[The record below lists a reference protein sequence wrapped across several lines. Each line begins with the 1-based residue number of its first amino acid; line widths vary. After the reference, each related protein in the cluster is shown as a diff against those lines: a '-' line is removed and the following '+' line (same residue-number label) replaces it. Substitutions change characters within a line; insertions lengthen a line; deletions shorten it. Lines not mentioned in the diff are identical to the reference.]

1 MRIAPVKIIRLSPD
15 MTVSALKEQ
24 MQQLLGCDTEVYYR
38 HEPAPPDFTLQ
49 QIGFHLPADSPPVL
63 QMPIDETWRIRD
75 LEMWF
80 EQECQL
86 QVELALRLPFPFKN
100 KYIRLYQLRGTR

>member
-1 MRIAPVKIIRLSPD
+1 M
-15 MTVSALKEQ
+15 
-24 MQQLLGCDTEVYYR
+24 EVYYQ
-38 HEPAPPDFTLQ
+38 HEPAPLGYTLQ
-49 QIGFHLPADSPPVL
+49 QIGFCLPVNETEVL

-86 QVELALRLPFPFKN
+86 QVELSVRLPFSFKN
-100 KYIRLYQLRGTR
+100 KYIRLYQLRETR